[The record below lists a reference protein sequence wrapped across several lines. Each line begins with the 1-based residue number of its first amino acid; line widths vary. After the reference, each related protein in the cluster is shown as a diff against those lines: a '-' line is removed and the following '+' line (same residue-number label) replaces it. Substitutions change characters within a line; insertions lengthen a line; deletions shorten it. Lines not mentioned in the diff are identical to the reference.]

1 MEKKWFVL
9 HCLSGQENKVR
20 ENIQRRLQLEEM
32 GELVGD
38 VLIPTERVQEVKQ
51 GKKREINRKFYPG
64 YCLIHIALYD
74 ENRKINERAW
84 HFIQDTPGIIGF
96 VGGERPMPL
105 RDSEVDNVVS
115 QVQAKQEKAVPKV
128 AYSIGETIKI
138 NDGPFLNLNGTI
150 DAVDPERGKLKVSV
164 SIFGRSTPVELEYWQ
179 VEKIAA
185 QPSA

>member
-32 GELVGD
+32 GDLIGE

-64 YCLIHIALYD
+64 YCLIHMSLYTED
-74 ENRKINERAW
+74 KKINERAW
-84 HFIQDTPGIIGF
+84 HFIQDTPGIIRF
-96 VGGERPMPL
+96 AGGEHPMPL
-105 RDSEVDNVVS
+105 RQDEVDSIVN
-115 QVQAKQEKAVPKV
+115 QVQAKQDKVTPKV
-128 AYSIGETIKI
+128 AFDLGETIKI

-179 VEKIAA
+179 VEKITA